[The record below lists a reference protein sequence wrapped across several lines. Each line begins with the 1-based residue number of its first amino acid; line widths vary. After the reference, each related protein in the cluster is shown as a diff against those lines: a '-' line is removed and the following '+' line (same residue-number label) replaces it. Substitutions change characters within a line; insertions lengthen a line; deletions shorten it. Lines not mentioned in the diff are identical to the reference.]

1 MADANDELHQLAHA
15 DPAKSTVVA
24 SDSPAAQAL
33 FERITMDHTNPAPTR
48 RRTVALACTA
58 AVVAIAITGAAI
70 AVTGD
75 DDSTTTTTRL
85 AVPEPTNGGVIPG
98 GGITPGGA
106 ASCVELYDQSTLGN
120 REFAFDGIVK
130 AVEGDD
136 ITFTV
141 NEWYRGGATPE
152 VTLAGANVLGGMTS
166 AGTATPLEVG
176 ARLLVAGDGGFAWS
190 CGFTQPYAPAV
201 AATWADTFDT

>member
-1 MADANDELHQLAHA
+1 MADAHDDLHQLAEA

-33 FERITMDHTNPAPTR
+33 FERITMDHANPAPTR
-48 RRTVALACTA
+48 RRTLALAA
-58 AVVAIAITGAAI
+58 AVAVVAITITGAAI
-70 AVTGD
+70 AATSD
-75 DDSTTTTTRL
+75 DDGTTTTTQV
-85 AVPEPTNGGVIPG
+85 ATPEPSNGGGTPA

-106 ASCVELYDQSTLGN
+106 ASCVELYDESTLGS
-120 REFAFDGIVK
+120 REVAFDGTVN

-141 NEWYRGGATPE
+141 NEWYRGGDTSE
-152 VTLAGANVLGGMTS
+152 VTLAGANMLGGVTS
-166 AGTATPLEVG
+166 AGTALPLEVG
-176 ARLLVAGDGGFAWS
+176 ARLLVAGDGGFAWA